1 MENDKHNK
9 KKGKYFIYLL
19 MFLGCALIVA
29 SVCIFIWW
37 QVSIAKNAEKLKEY
51 VAIINERLPETQS
64 AVLEEKSDYSMAVL
78 SIENN
83 DFIGL
88 LTFEKNKSVFPVCA
102 TWKDVNSFPCRL
114 CGSVYDSTVIIGA
127 TEQKGQIDFT
137 ESIFVSD
144 TITFTDMLGNCYS
157 YRVEDIKNSNNADY
171 KNLANVNS
179 DMVLFIKR
187 TYSQEYLIIECKN
200 T

>member
-1 MENDKHNK
+1 VNSVSAADTTDYLVIGSSNTVTLMDNGNAFAVNGTKLDTPK
-9 KKGKYFIYLL
+9 KSNIIQDSDTEKAPFI
-19 MFLGCALIVA
+19 
-29 SVCIFIWW
+29 
-37 QVSIAKNAEKLKEY
+37 
-51 VAIINERLPETQS
+51 R
-64 AVLEEKSDYSMAVL
+64 
-78 SIENN
+78 
-83 DFIGL
+83 L

-171 KNLANVNS
+171 KNLANENS